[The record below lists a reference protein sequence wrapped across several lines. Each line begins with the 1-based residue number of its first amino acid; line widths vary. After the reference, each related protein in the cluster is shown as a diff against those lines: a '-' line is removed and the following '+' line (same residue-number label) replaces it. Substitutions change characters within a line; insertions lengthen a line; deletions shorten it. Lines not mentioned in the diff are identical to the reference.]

1 MQKGKKKKLIVINS
15 VLALLL
21 ICGFVYAW
29 FASQYVNE
37 VTSNDVTV
45 VADNAIE
52 LSLDQTK
59 WTNSLNLSNDLTG
72 FKDVTYKDITG
83 SGEGSFLR
91 PDLAQFSD
99 HAEISGDN
107 TWSETPVAQ
116 KDYVEFTL
124 YMRATTNM
132 DVYLGNGSNV
142 LPSVGMDYLLGPNAK
157 NLSPYSTS
165 TTKFSKD
172 LAVGAAR
179 VSVVNSSS
187 SRLFTW
193 IPRPEIY
200 FSTTDASYS
209 NYDDIKTNSTSGES
223 YEHTYYA
230 NKTDTSP
237 TKLTTSVITG
247 DISATNTQKL
257 ATLTKPN
264 GSDYYEGNVTIYIW
278 LEGCDKEARRAFVG
292 GNFKVTLNITAQDNV

>member
-91 PDLAQFSD
+91 PDLTQFSD

-116 KDYVEFTL
+116 KDYVKFTL

-142 LPSVGMDYLLGPNAK
+142 LPSVGMDYLLG
-157 NLSPYSTS
+157 
-165 TTKFSKD
+165 
-172 LAVGAAR
+172 
-179 VSVVNSSS
+179 
-187 SRLFTW
+187 
-193 IPRPEIY
+193 
-200 FSTTDASYS
+200 
-209 NYDDIKTNSTSGES
+209 
-223 YEHTYYA
+223 A
-230 NKTDTSP
+230 N
-237 TKLTTSVITG
+237 
-247 DISATNTQKL
+247 
-257 ATLTKPN
+257 
-264 GSDYYEGNVTIYIW
+264 
-278 LEGCDKEARRAFVG
+278 
-292 GNFKVTLNITAQDNV
+292 